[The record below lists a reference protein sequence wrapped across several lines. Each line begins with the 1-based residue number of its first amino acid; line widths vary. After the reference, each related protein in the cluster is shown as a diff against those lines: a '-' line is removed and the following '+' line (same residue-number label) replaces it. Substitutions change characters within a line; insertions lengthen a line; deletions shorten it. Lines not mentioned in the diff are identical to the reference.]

1 MASTSELFE
10 QYEADYCQKSTDLAK
25 KLQVLASLPPGKPLI
40 DHSNFFPRPC
50 ISFASLSFSTLTHPL
65 LRTHT
70 GQRRSQAKYLE
81 QTINEAEQVLQRL
94 DMEARSSSPTQ
105 SRQQIQKVKD
115 YRSDLSKLRTDIR
128 KAASSASS
136 VAGTSTSDA
145 SARAELGL
153 GNDFYQTSAGQR
165 DRLLTATDRLNQTS
179 DRLQQ
184 GRAQLLETEV
194 GYIHGF
200 FYFILDFLLL

>member
-1 MASTSELFE
+1 
-10 QYEADYCQKSTDLAK
+10 
-25 KLQVLASLPPGKPLI
+25 
-40 DHSNFFPRPC
+40 
-50 ISFASLSFSTLTHPL
+50 
-65 LRTHT
+65 
-70 GQRRSQAKYLE
+70 
-81 QTINEAEQVLQRL
+81 
-94 DMEARSSSPTQ
+94 MEARSSSPTQ

-128 KAASSASS
+128 KAASSSSS

-179 DRLQQ
+179 DRIQQ

-194 GYIHGF
+194 G
-200 FYFILDFLLL
+200 